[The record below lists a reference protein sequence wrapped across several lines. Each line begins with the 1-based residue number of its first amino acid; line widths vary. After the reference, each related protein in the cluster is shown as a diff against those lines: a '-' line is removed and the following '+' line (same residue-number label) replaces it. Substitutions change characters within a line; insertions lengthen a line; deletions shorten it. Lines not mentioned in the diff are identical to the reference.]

1 MRGFLRSVFPFL
13 HVFLITALFAGCDN
27 DDDSVL
33 VPSYVTIDQFSLTTD
48 YGQGT
53 ASHKISDAWV
63 YVDETLI
70 GAFELPARVPILA
83 EGNQNI
89 TIRPG
94 IKING
99 IGNTRAIYPYLLP
112 LNRQVRLVKDSAVT
126 LSPVSTR
133 YRDNVTFPWLEG
145 FELSGLT
152 MDTTAKS
159 TVALQQTN
167 DPALIFSMPGES
179 NSFSGLIQLTSDTS
193 IFEVVTRET
202 YEFPAAGSEVFL
214 EMNYKTNN
222 SIVVGVFYKTN
233 GLQVQRPL
241 LVLNKSDEWNKIYV
255 NLTVPKYDTP
265 SATDFRIFIGA
276 QTDEGNQQA
285 TILLDN
291 LKLVHFNTVK

>member
-1 MRGFLRSVFPFL
+1 MRGCLRSVFPFL
-13 HVFLITALFAGCDN
+13 QVCLLAVLLSGCDN
-27 DDDSVL
+27 DKDSVL
-33 VPSYVTIDQFSLTTD
+33 VPSYVTIDQFSITTD

-70 GAFELPARVPILA
+70 GAFELPARVPILT

-99 IGNTRAIYPYLLP
+99 IASTRAIYPYLLP
-112 LNRQVRLVKDSAVT
+112 VTRQVRLVKDSAVS
-126 LSPVSTR
+126 LSPINTR
-133 YRDNVTFPWLEG
+133 YRTNVTFPWLEG

-152 MDTTAKS
+152 MDTTSKS
-159 TVALQQTN
+159 TVALQRTS
-167 DPALIFSMPGES
+167 DPALVFSMPGES

-214 EMNYKTNN
+214 EMNFKTTN

-233 GLQVQRPL
+233 GMQVQRPL

-265 SATDFRIFIGA
+265 GATEFRIFIGA
-276 QTDEGNQQA
+276 QTDQGNEQA

>member
-1 MRGFLRSVFPFL
+1 MRGCLRSVFPFL
-13 HVFLITALFAGCDN
+13 QVCLLAVLLSGCDN
-27 DDDSVL
+27 DKDSVL
-33 VPSYVTIDQFSLTTD
+33 VPSYVTIDQFSITTD

-70 GAFELPARVPILA
+70 GAFELPARVPILT

-99 IGNTRAIYPYLLP
+99 IASTRAIYPYLLP
-112 LNRQVRLVKDSAVT
+112 VTRQVRLVKDSAVS
-126 LSPVSTR
+126 LSPINTR
-133 YRDNVTFPWLEG
+133 YRTNVTFPWLEG

-152 MDTTAKS
+152 MDTTSKS
-159 TVALQQTN
+159 TVALQRTS
-167 DPALIFSMPGES
+167 DPALVFSMPGES

-214 EMNYKTNN
+214 EMNFKTTN

-233 GLQVQRPL
+233 GMQVQRPL
-241 LVLNKSDEWNKIYV
+241 LVLNKSDKWNKIYV

-265 SATDFRIFIGA
+265 GATEFRIFIGA
-276 QTDEGNQQA
+276 QTDQGNEQA

>member
-1 MRGFLRSVFPFL
+1 MRGCLRSVFPFL
-13 HVFLITALFAGCDN
+13 QVCLLAVLLSGCDN
-27 DDDSVL
+27 DKDSVL
-33 VPSYVTIDQFSLTTD
+33 VPSYVTIDQFSITTD

-70 GAFELPARVPILA
+70 GAFELPARIPILT

-99 IGNTRAIYPYLLP
+99 IASTRAIYPYLLP
-112 LNRQVRLVKDSAVT
+112 VTRQVRLVKDSAVS
-126 LSPVSTR
+126 LSPINTR
-133 YRDNVTFPWLEG
+133 YRTNVTFPWLEG

-152 MDTTAKS
+152 IDTTSKS
-159 TVALQQTN
+159 TVALQRTS
-167 DPALIFSMPGES
+167 DPALVFSMPGES

-214 EMNYKTNN
+214 EMNFKTTN

-233 GLQVQRPL
+233 GMQVQRPL

-265 SATDFRIFIGA
+265 GATEFRIFIGA
-276 QTDEGNQQA
+276 QTDQGNEQA

>member
-1 MRGFLRSVFPFL
+1 MRGFLRSAFPFL
-13 HVFLITALFAGCDN
+13 HVFLITALLSGCDN

-33 VPSYVTIDQFSLTTD
+33 VPSYVTIDQFSLTTE

-63 YVDETLI
+63 YLDETLI

-99 IGNTRAIYPYLLP
+99 IGSTRAIYPYLLP
-112 LNRQVRLVKDSAVT
+112 LTKEVRLVKDSAVL
-126 LSPVSTR
+126 LSQVSTR

-152 MDTTAKS
+152 IDTTAKS
-159 TVALQQTN
+159 TVALQRTS

-202 YEFPAAGSEVFL
+202 YEFPFAGSEVFL
-214 EMNYKTNN
+214 EMNFKTNN

-233 GLQVQRPL
+233 GIQVQRPL
-241 LVLNKSDEWNKIYV
+241 LVLNKSDDWNKIYV

-265 SATDFRIFIGA
+265 GATEFRIFMGA
-276 QTDEGNQQA
+276 QVDEGNEQA

>member
-1 MRGFLRSVFPFL
+1 M
-13 HVFLITALFAGCDN
+13 
-27 DDDSVL
+27 
-33 VPSYVTIDQFSLTTD
+33 VPSYVTIDQFSITTD

-70 GAFELPARVPILA
+70 GAFELPARVPILT

-99 IGNTRAIYPYLLP
+99 IASTRAIYPYLLP
-112 LNRQVRLVKDSAVT
+112 VTRQVRLVKDSAVS
-126 LSPVSTR
+126 LSPINTR
-133 YRDNVTFPWLEG
+133 YRTNVTFPWLEG

-152 MDTTAKS
+152 MDTTSKS
-159 TVALQQTN
+159 TVALQRTS
-167 DPALIFSMPGES
+167 DPALVFSMPGES

-214 EMNYKTNN
+214 EMNFKTTN

-233 GLQVQRPL
+233 GMQVQRPL

-265 SATDFRIFIGA
+265 GATEFRIFIGA
-276 QTDEGNQQA
+276 QTDQGNEQA